1 MLWSKTRRS
10 CPWANGRPDASHYW
24 WALQVTVLINSHEH
38 HYSLSLALNKARDIC
53 YSYYWDIYLW
63 KHRVLLLLI
72 YCYVLF
78 RDFFFFFSP
87 SQTCTS
93 LTCHSMVDE
102 KCWYFVNIYLLYW
115 KIIIT
120 FSHGDFG
127 FSRSS
132 DVATRQKYVNL
143 VDSVKASGG
152 SAHIFSSMHVSG
164 ERECNSAFIFSL
176 GSYWRKLFLSW
187 LT

>member
-1 MLWSKTRRS
+1 MSEWPSRRFSLLMSSSGDCSYKLSRTSLFTIVGPKQSKR
-10 CPWANGRPDASHYW
+10 Y
-24 WALQVTVLINSHEH
+24 
-38 HYSLSLALNKARDIC
+38 
-53 YSYYWDIYLW
+53 
-63 KHRVLLLLI
+63 LLLI
-72 YCYVLF
+72 LLRYLFVKASCYIASHLLLCVVSW
-78 RDFFFFFSP
+78 FFFFFSP